1 LTDEPLNLQGDI
13 PEFHRLTGEAIRS
26 WAGIETDLSMFVG
39 AVLGVDQFRARIVMG
54 TILGSRAR
62 REFVTRLAETYLDSA
77 LLPKFRGFMR
87 RMKSLG
93 ATRNTL
99 AHTPMH
105 ISVHGKGNKVMG
117 DTFSKA
123 MDGGLGFDFRDFPL
137 NDLRVFVRSLET
149 LRGELAVFLFDC
161 DGHIHAQARVHRE
174 AEQSKAPSQGTN
186 PNKT

>member
-1 LTDEPLNLQGDI
+1 MTDQPLNLQGDI

-26 WAGIETDLSMFVG
+26 WAGIENDLSTFVG
-39 AVLGVDQFRARIVMG
+39 MILGVDQFRARIVMG

-77 LLPKFRGFMR
+77 LLPKFRGFMK

-105 ISVHGKGNKVMG
+105 VNVDGKENKVMG
-117 DTFSKA
+117 DTFSEA
-123 MDGGLGFDFRDFPL
+123 MDGGLDFDFHDFPL
-137 NDLRVFVRSLET
+137 NDLRVFARSLET
-149 LRGELAVFLFDC
+149 LRGELAVFVFEC
-161 DGHIHAQARVHRE
+161 DGHVHVKARVHRE
-174 AEQSKAPSQGTN
+174 DSRAGTQ
-186 PNKT
+186 